1 MLNNLQF
8 IMCFKEFTD
17 ETMIISLFTPL
28 MQILFVILFKFP
40 FLLRFL
46 VKFKIRM
53 VGVDM
58 STALSTGTVMS
69 LSTCVASLALLN
81 DLLPLSPYN
90 ENILLEIKLS
100 KFSQTQT

>member
-1 MLNNLQF
+1 
-8 IMCFKEFTD
+8 
-17 ETMIISLFTPL
+17 
-28 MQILFVILFKFP
+28 
-40 FLLRFL
+40 
-46 VKFKIRM
+46 M